1 MRGKLNETDYMD
13 VRREGLSPVPLTEK
27 CSFPIFIS
35 DFQVML
41 KRHKSNGLICESFIW
56 PHSPSPSPPPPF
68 PHSCHAGHVFVSTS
82 SSIFGVAVIST
93 CFLALETRSSIQ
105 LISCHFAFWPLIF
118 LLRHNR
124 IICWFIY
131 PHFPLCRSVF
141 NFFSVPVPSQLYS
154 SPPLVRV

>member
-1 MRGKLNETDYMD
+1 MD
-13 VRREGLSPVPLTEK
+13 WSVNLSFDPTPLRR
-27 CSFPIFIS
+27 
-35 DFQVML
+35 
-41 KRHKSNGLICESFIW
+41 
-56 PHSPSPSPPPPF
+56 PPPPF

-141 NFFSVPVPSQLYS
+141 SFFSVPVPSQLYS
-154 SPPLVRV
+154 SPPLVRVKTRNEITFPWGTYSGFQNLIWPSNMTTFAYHTHND